1 MHRIAIGGIAIESCT
16 FSPLA
21 SGLED
26 FLILRGQEM
35 LERYAFMPGWKFQ
48 GRDDIEWLPI
58 LQAKAIPGGP
68 VKAGVYEALKSELLE
83 GIRRALPLDGFYL
96 DVHGAMTV
104 VGMDDAEADLASA
117 IRELVGDACLISAG
131 MDLHG
136 NISAELVEKVDL
148 FTAYRE
154 APHIDYLETRE
165 KACRLLL
172 HCLDHGIRPVRAWAR
187 IPAGFSGE
195 RTSTFV
201 EPGKS
206 VYRTLVQSDERE
218 GILDASLWVG
228 YIWADERRTGA
239 SAVVTGTDA
248 SVCREEALR
257 IAGVYWD
264 ARDRFD
270 FCVEAH
276 DADACIAK
284 GLELD
289 RKAVFISDSGD
300 NPTAGAAGDIPYFLG
315 RLLAQT
321 SLVSGEKTAIYAS
334 IPDAKAVES
343 CWHAGLGGRVAL
355 SLGGKLDPIH
365 GQPLAVEGEVVFLER
380 SDPVGGN
387 LAVVRVGGVKVI
399 LTSRRKPFHVIREFT
414 KLGLDPA
421 AHDLVAVKIGYLE
434 PELHQAASHAFLA
447 LTPGAVNQEI
457 TSLDYQNLRRPF
469 FPLDRNFDPGDFGV
483 RVFGA

>member
-1 MHRIAIGGIAIESCT
+1 MPRIAIGGIAIESST

-21 SGLED
+21 SGMED
-26 FLILRGQEM
+26 FLILRGQEL
-35 LERYAFMPGWKFQ
+35 LERYPFMPGWKFR
-48 GRDDIEWLPI
+48 GREDIEWLPI

-68 VKAGVYEALKSELLE
+68 VKAEVYEALKAELVE
-83 GIRRALPLDGFYL
+83 GVRQVLPLDGFYF
-96 DVHGAMTV
+96 DVHGAMNV
-104 VGMDDAEADLASA
+104 VGLEDAEADLASA
-117 IRELVGDACLISAG
+117 IREVVGDACLMSAG

-154 APHIDYLETRE
+154 APHIDYLDTRE

-172 HCLDHGIRPVRAWAR
+172 HCLDEGIRPVRAWAR

-206 VYRTLVQSDERE
+206 VYRTLVQSDVRDEV
-218 GILDASLWVG
+218 LDASLWVG
-228 YIWADERRTGA
+228 YVWADEARTGA
-239 SAVVTGTDA
+239 SVVVTGTDA

-276 DADACIAK
+276 DADTCIAK
-284 GLELD
+284 ALELD

-300 NPTAGAAGDIPYFLG
+300 NPTAGAAGDSSYFLR
-315 RLLAQT
+315 RLLARPD
-321 SLVSGEKTAIYAS
+321 LASGEKTAIYAS
-334 IPDAKAVES
+334 IPDEKAVHA
-343 CWHAGLGGRVAL
+343 CWHAGLGGRVAV

-365 GQPLAVEGEVVFLER
+365 GQPLQVDGEVIFLEP
-380 SDPVGGN
+380 SDLVGGN
-387 LAVVRVGGVKVI
+387 LAVLRVGGVKII

-414 KLGLDPA
+414 KLGLNPA
-421 AHDLVAVKIGYLE
+421 EDDVTAVKIGYLE

-457 TSLDYQNLRRPF
+457 TSLDYRNLRRPF